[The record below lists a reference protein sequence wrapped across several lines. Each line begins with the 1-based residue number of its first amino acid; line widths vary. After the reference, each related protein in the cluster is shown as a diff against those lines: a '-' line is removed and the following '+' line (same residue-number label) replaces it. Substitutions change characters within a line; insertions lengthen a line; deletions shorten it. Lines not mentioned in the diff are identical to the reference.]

1 MGYFRVAVTL
11 TFKTR
16 LSAKNK
22 CYLHENK
29 KSFSHQWYRIYL
41 ALKQRLGKSE
51 KAYYRGP

>member
-29 KSFSHQWYRIYL
+29 KSFHINGISLTL
-41 ALKQRLGKSE
+41 ALKQRLGKLE

>member
-16 LSAKNK
+16 LSAKISVI
-22 CYLHENK
+22 YMRT
-29 KSFSHQWYRIYL
+29 KSHFHINGIALTL
-41 ALKQRLGKSE
+41 ALKQRLGKLE